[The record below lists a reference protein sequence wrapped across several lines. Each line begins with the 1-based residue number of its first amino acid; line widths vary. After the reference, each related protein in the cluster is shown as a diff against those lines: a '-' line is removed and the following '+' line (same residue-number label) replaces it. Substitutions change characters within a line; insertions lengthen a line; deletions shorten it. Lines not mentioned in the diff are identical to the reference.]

1 MTQHKTIEQTTAAC
15 TPKHIKRAVARLAIM
30 NETYESDATDS
41 SSDLFML
48 TAERELTALPKIT
61 RLDEYMHFRD
71 QLEQMR
77 AHSIN
82 FNPARFGME
91 MAVLTILMEY
101 EESLGLPTRD
111 MPKPDG
117 KGGVEPEAVVPE
129 EWL

>member
-1 MTQHKTIEQTTAAC
+1 
-15 TPKHIKRAVARLAIM
+15 M
-30 NETYESDATDS
+30 NEKSEADPTDS
-41 SSDLFML
+41 SYELFMAI
-48 TAERELTALPKIT
+48 AERELMALPKIT

-77 AHSIN
+77 ARSFE
-82 FNPARFGME
+82 FNPARFAME

-101 EESLGLPTRD
+101 EQRLGLPIRL